1 MTSKIKENLLF
12 YLSATKEKA
21 RSIAVNHNLDLRSET
36 LIRLLV
42 KNCRF
47 TFDLLLVEGR
57 RANYLTS
64 EFRFK
69 NVYSLC
75 DGAEL
80 TMLEDGAQCLNE
92 CLNQLDQSI
101 KGVHPD
107 SCLLID
113 SVNLLLLNYSPIR
126 LSQFI
131 SQLLSKYCK
140 VIFLFNGDLVDA
152 DYLLAIRE
160 LATAYFELTRRPAFG
175 NEIHAQYIYKKK
187 CLKLGLDLVRGKYSF
202 TFDTSTHLASKP
214 IIEQQT
220 GKQPN
225 NEDYSY
231 DISFNLTINDE
242 ERQQTVL
249 PFMRYVLRMFL
260 GTLF

>member
-21 RSIAVNHNLDLRSET
+21 RSISVNHNLDLRNDV

-47 TFDLLLVEGR
+47 KFDLLLVEGR
-57 RANYLTS
+57 RANYLQS
-64 EFRFK
+64 EFRFE
-69 NVYSLC
+69 NVYSLF

-80 TMLEDGAQCLNE
+80 TMVEDGERCLDE
-92 CLNQLDQSI
+92 RLSKLEQSI
-101 KGVHPD
+101 KGVHPE

-113 SVNLLLLNYSPIR
+113 SVNLLLLNYPPIR
-126 LSQFI
+126 LNQFI
-131 SQLLSKYCK
+131 SELLAKYCK
-140 VIFLFNGDLVDA
+140 VIFLFNGDLVDV

-160 LATAYFELTRRPAFG
+160 LASAHFELTRRPAFG
-175 NEIHAQYIYKKK
+175 NEIHVQYTYKKK
-187 CLKLGLDLVRGKYSF
+187 CLKLGLDLVRGECSF
-202 TFDTSTHLASKP
+202 TFDPSTHLASKLIAEP
-214 IIEQQT
+214 KVN
-220 GKQPN
+220 KQSN

-231 DISFNLTINDE
+231 DLSFNLTIKDE

-249 PFMRYVLRMFL
+249 PFMRYRL
-260 GTLF
+260 GCS